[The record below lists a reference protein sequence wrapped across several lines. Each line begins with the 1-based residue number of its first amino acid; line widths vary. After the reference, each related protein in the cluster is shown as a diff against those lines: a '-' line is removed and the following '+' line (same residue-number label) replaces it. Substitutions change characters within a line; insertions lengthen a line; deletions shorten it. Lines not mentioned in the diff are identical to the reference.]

1 MRACLLALLMLLGGV
16 AHGETILRMAAIA
29 PDGSPWTREL
39 KAFAREVETRTN
51 GRVRLKWYWGAI
63 AGDELQ
69 ALDRIKRDQLD
80 GEAGAQICDRVAPSL
95 RVMRMLGLFQS
106 WDEALYVV
114 SRMRSTLDGEL
125 RQSGFVGFV
134 SGMGND
140 ILFTRTPLR
149 TLADLRK
156 TRVWH
161 WSLDEVLGAQ
171 LRAIGVSTVPS
182 DVADAMKGY
191 DENRFDAF
199 VSIPLGA
206 LAYQWSARTRYF
218 TDLRLAFLPGCLVV
232 ANRSFDVLSVEDQKA
247 FRESAAKLMVR
258 FEDLG
263 RTLDKRLVGGLF
275 ERQGLRHVAA
285 SEMFRSELFA
295 AAEEARTHVPAS
307 LVPPALLQK
316 VGGWLADYRAQN
328 HR

>member
-1 MRACLLALLMLLGGV
+1 MRACFLALLLAGSV
-16 AHGETILRMAAIA
+16 ARADTVLRMAAIA

-39 KAFAREVETRTN
+39 KAFARELESRTK

-69 ALDRIKRDQLD
+69 VLDRIKRDQLD
-80 GEAGAQICDRVAPSL
+80 GEAGAQFCDRLAPSL

-106 WDEALYVV
+106 WDEAQYVEA
-114 SRMRSTLDGEL
+114 RLHSTLEAEF
-125 RQSGFVGFV
+125 RQAGFTGFA

-140 ILFTRTPLR
+140 ILFTRSPVR
-149 TLADLRK
+149 SLADLRK
-156 TRVWH
+156 IRIWH
-161 WSLDEVLGAQ
+161 WSLDDVLGAQ
-171 LRAIGVSTVPS
+171 LKAMGVSTVPT
-182 DVADAMKGY
+182 DVADAMKAY
-191 DENRFDAF
+191 DDNKFDAF

-232 ANRSFDVLSVEDQKA
+232 ANRGFDMLSVEDQHA
-247 FRESAAKLMVR
+247 FREAAAKLTVR

-275 ERQGLRHVAA
+275 ERQGLKHVPA
-285 SEMFRSELFA
+285 SELFRSELFA
-295 AAEEARTHVPAS
+295 AAEEARAHVPPS
-307 LVPPALLQK
+307 LVPPQLMQK